1 MIKLQK
7 LISNQIEGLDWP
19 KIEGL
24 KKGGTIE
31 ISQAELIII
40 SMLRLP
46 NQKPPSVGGGFL
58 SMLRK
63 MGVLFFI

>member
-46 NQKPPSVGGGFL
+46 NQKPPSVGGGF
-58 SMLRK
+58 
-63 MGVLFFI
+63 FFF